1 MWLRSLAPPLAL
13 HSFGCHAATRLTVSF
28 SGEALFTAGGA
39 SRASFGAPL
48 PPSNGGSAA
57 VPSAAQAKPLVW
69 KGKTITD
76 TYQEQWE
83 CGRRHWSIRESC
95 HLGGEVLFN

>member
-1 MWLRSLAPPLAL
+1 MECASLLCVL
-13 HSFGCHAATRLTVSF
+13 LC
-28 SGEALFTAGGA
+28 EALFTAGGA

-69 KGKTITD
+69 KGKTIMKYVAKLTPTKSNGNVVGD
-76 TYQEQWE
+76 T
-83 CGRRHWSIRESC
+83 GASGKVVI
-95 HLGGEVLFN
+95 